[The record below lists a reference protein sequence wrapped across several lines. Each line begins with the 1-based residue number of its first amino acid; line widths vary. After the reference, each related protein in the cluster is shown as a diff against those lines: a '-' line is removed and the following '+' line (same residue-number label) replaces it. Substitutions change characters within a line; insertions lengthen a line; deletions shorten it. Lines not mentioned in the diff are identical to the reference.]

1 MKLFNRVHTDSH
13 GAQTVMQNGLTHQQF
28 IAWLEEH
35 IAELTRNLAA
45 KQAQVADVDLT
56 AVKNNILISKLEDK
70 VAELKK
76 QIVELKRRPQQPV
89 LTASDYRKLQFCLHP
104 DRVAAFNDA
113 GITARYT
120 EAFKWL
126 AGMKD
131 AVAD

>member
-1 MKLFNRVHTDSH
+1 MRLAIANLTYLNMPLLEGRGIKKANR
-13 GAQTVMQNGLTHQQF
+13 GL
-28 IAWLEEH
+28 
-35 IAELTRNLAA
+35 
-45 KQAQVADVDLT
+45 KC
-56 AVKNNILISKLEDK
+56 
-70 VAELKK
+70 
-76 QIVELKRRPQQPV
+76 RPQRPV